1 MQRKNIENLEKVDQE
16 HTAIAQDKFK
26 ENEDRVKEIKS
37 KVKSLDKEID
47 DEDKIVNDFY
57 VDRPVLN
64 LKFPY
69 INNTLQR

>member
-1 MQRKNIENLEKVDQE
+1 MDSEMEQDQDTYQDDQE
-16 HTAIAQDKFK
+16 
-26 ENEDRVKEIKS
+26 NEYEEL
-37 KVKSLDKEID
+37 LDKEID

-69 INNTLQR
+69 INNTTDDSKIQITPTGDR